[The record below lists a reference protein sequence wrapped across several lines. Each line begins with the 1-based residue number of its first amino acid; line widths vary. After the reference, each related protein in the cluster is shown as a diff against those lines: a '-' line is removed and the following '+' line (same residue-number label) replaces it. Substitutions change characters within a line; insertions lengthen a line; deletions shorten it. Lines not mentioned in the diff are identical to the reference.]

1 MVVSSSREHILLER
15 RYASV
20 FSTISDESI
29 TALATA
35 LPEKLRDPLAKV
47 LALPAGTFS
56 EPATVAAL
64 IRQSMTTRSAHLDAG
79 VLLSEPC
86 TERCIE
92 ILGSTSDDPNLA
104 DLQANVD
111 ELIESFGLD
120 AVRLM
125 SVQYSLTLAGFKK
138 LIATDERFALPVTA
152 SSSFSLRPA
161 ETDTAAQEEK
171 RRQRAMRKEKDR
183 LARAQAQAQRRA
195 ARNRV

>member
-1 MVVSSSREHILLER
+1 MVVSSSREHILIER

-20 FSTISDESI
+20 FATVSDESL
-29 TALATA
+29 TGLATV

-47 LALPAGTFS
+47 LALPAGTFGES
-56 EPATVAAL
+56 TAIAAN
-64 IRQSMTTRSAHLDAG
+64 IRQAMSARSAHLDTG

-138 LIATDERFALPVTA
+138 LIATDERFALPTTTTPN
-152 SSSFSLRPA
+152 SPLRPI
-161 ETDTAAQEEK
+161 ETDTVAQKEK
-171 RRQRAMRKEKDR
+171 RRQRAVRKEKER
-183 LARAQAQAQRRA
+183 LSRAQAQAQRRA
-195 ARNRV
+195 ARNRA

>member
-1 MVVSSSREHILLER
+1 MSVSSSREHILIER

-20 FSTISDESI
+20 FATISDESI

-56 EPATVAAL
+56 DLTNVAT
-64 IRQSMTTRSAHLDAG
+64 IMRQAMTTRKAHLDTG

-104 DLQANVD
+104 DLQANVG
-111 ELIESFGLD
+111 ELIETFGLD

-138 LIATDERFALPVTA
+138 LIATDERFALPTTTT
-152 SSSFSLRPA
+152 SISPLRPN
-161 ETDTAAQEEK
+161 ETDNAAQEEK
-171 RRQRAMRKEKDR
+171 RSQRAIRKEKER
-183 LARAQAQAQRRA
+183 AARAQAQAQRRA

>member
-1 MVVSSSREHILLER
+1 MAVSSSREHILMER

-20 FSTISDESI
+20 FATISDESL
-29 TALATA
+29 TSLAEA

-47 LALPAGTFS
+47 LALPAGSFS
-56 EPATVAAL
+56 DPTTIAAT
-64 IRQSMTTRSAHLDAG
+64 IRQAMVSRSAHFDTG

-92 ILGSTSDDPNLA
+92 ILGPTSDDPNLA
-104 DLQANVD
+104 DLQSSVD

-138 LIATDERFALPVTA
+138 LIATDERVALPVSVATN
-152 SSSFSLRPA
+152 SPLLPIGI
-161 ETDTAAQEEK
+161 DVVAQEAK
-171 RRQRAMRKEKDR
+171 RKQRAVRNEKER
-183 LARAQAQAQRRA
+183 QSRAQSQAQRRA

>member
-1 MVVSSSREHILLER
+1 MTVSSSREHILMER

-20 FSTISDESI
+20 FATISDESL
-29 TALATA
+29 ASLATA

-47 LALPAGTFS
+47 LALPAGSFGEPTAIAATF
-56 EPATVAAL
+56 
-64 IRQSMTTRSAHLDAG
+64 RQAMVFRSAHLDTG
-79 VLLSEPC
+79 ILLSEPC

-104 DLQANVD
+104 DLQSSVD

-138 LIATDERFALPVTA
+138 LIATDERFALPTIA
-152 SSSFSLRPA
+152 TTNSPLLPI
-161 ETDTAAQEEK
+161 ETDVVAQEAK
-171 RRQRAMRKEKDR
+171 RRQRAVRNEKDR
-183 LARAQAQAQRRA
+183 QSRAQSQAQRRA
-195 ARNRV
+195 ARNRA

>member
-1 MVVSSSREHILLER
+1 MAVSSSREHILIER

-20 FSTISDESI
+20 FVTISDESI

-56 EPATVAAL
+56 DLANVAT
-64 IRQSMTTRSAHLDAG
+64 IMRQAMTTRKAHLDTG

-104 DLQANVD
+104 DLQANVG
-111 ELIESFGLD
+111 ELIETFGLD

-138 LIATDERFALPVTA
+138 LIAIDKRFALPTTTT
-152 SSSFSLRPA
+152 SISPLRPN
-161 ETDTAAQEEK
+161 ETDNAAQEEK
-171 RRQRAMRKEKDR
+171 RRQRAVRKEKER
-183 LARAQAQAQRRA
+183 AARAQAQVQRRA

>member
-1 MVVSSSREHILLER
+1 MAVSSSREHILIER

-20 FSTISDESI
+20 FATISDESI

-56 EPATVAAL
+56 ESATVAT
-64 IRQSMTTRSAHLDAG
+64 IMRQAMTTRNAHLDTG

-104 DLQANVD
+104 DLQANVG
-111 ELIESFGLD
+111 ELIETFGLD

-125 SVQYSLTLAGFKK
+125 SVQYSLALAGFKK
-138 LIATDERFALPVTA
+138 LIATDERFALPVTT
-152 SSSFSLRPA
+152 SSTFRLRPT
-161 ETDTAAQEEK
+161 ETDTTAQDEK
-171 RRQRAMRKEKDR
+171 RRQRAIRKEKER

>member
-1 MVVSSSREHILLER
+1 MAVSSSREHILIER

-20 FSTISDESI
+20 FATISDESL
-29 TALATA
+29 TALATV
-35 LPEKLRDPLAKV
+35 LPEKLRDPMAKV
-47 LALPAGTFS
+47 LALPAGTFTEQNAIAS
-56 EPATVAAL
+56 T
-64 IRQSMTTRSAHLDAG
+64 IRQAMSARNAHLDTG

-92 ILGSTSDDPNLA
+92 VLGSTSDDPNLA

-138 LIATDERFALPVTA
+138 LIATDKRFALPTTTTPN
-152 SSSFSLRPA
+152 SPLRSI
-161 ETDTAAQEEK
+161 ETDTVAQEEK
-171 RRQRAMRKEKDR
+171 RRQRTVRKEKER
-183 LARAQAQAQRRA
+183 LSRAQAQAQRRA
-195 ARNRV
+195 ARNRA

>member
-1 MVVSSSREHILLER
+1 MAVSSSREHILIER

-20 FSTISDESI
+20 FATISDESI

-47 LALPAGTFS
+47 LALPAGPFS
-56 EPATVAAL
+56 EPANVAA
-64 IRQSMTTRSAHLDAG
+64 IMRQAMATRNAHLDTG

-104 DLQANVD
+104 DLQANVG
-111 ELIESFGLD
+111 ELIETFGLD

-138 LIATDERFALPVTA
+138 LIATDERFALPITA
-152 SSSFSLRPA
+152 SSIFKLQPT

-171 RRQRAMRKEKDR
+171 RRQRAVRKEKER
-183 LARAQAQAQRRA
+183 AARAQAQAQRRA